1 MQALVH
7 AATNAAPACPP
18 ASLFLRSMNS
28 PGVSRLPVI
37 LHFYAPGA
45 GAAALA
51 FAGSAT
57 NAPPTSDSY
66 GEFMYGA
73 YKLLTLGQKFYRE
86 IGPDPI
92 PSSATELRSDETY
105 RPQNL
110 VRWAQRHCADLP
122 IETNVRLRHRLE
134 RQGLELVWWWVR
146 EVSKGGDGAPNT
158 QIAASL

>member
-51 FAGSAT
+51 FAGSPDVARS
-57 NAPPTSDSY
+57 TSST
-66 GEFMYGA
+66 
-73 YKLLTLGQKFYRE
+73 KRGQPHQE
-86 IGPDPI
+86 SGGNH
-92 PSSATELRSDETY
+92 S
-105 RPQNL
+105 L
-110 VRWAQRHCADLP
+110 VFRFDRQR
-122 IETNVRLRHRLE
+122 
-134 RQGLELVWWWVR
+134 
-146 EVSKGGDGAPNT
+146 
-158 QIAASL
+158 